1 MKNYLEKY
9 ISENIKIIKILV
21 ISVVVGIIIG
31 IMLIHFFNNELRQ
44 EFVGSIKGTLD
55 VAKSGNFENINI
67 IKNGIMSNII
77 VVGLIYLA
85 AITLIAPICI
95 TFINF
100 FKGLTIGMYI
110 STLFYVFGVWK
121 GLLASFLIVI
131 LPNIIYFP
139 TFIYIS
145 TNAIKFYY
153 EITESKNKLSLIVKE
168 TYKLIIAISLIILA
182 VLIEQLSSFGV
193 INLYIK

>member
-21 ISVVVGIIIG
+21 VSIIIG
-31 IMLIHFFNNELRQ
+31 FILGMILVHFFSNELRG
-44 EFVGSIKGTLD
+44 EFTNTIKETLD
-55 VAKSGNFENINI
+55 VAKSGNYENINI
-67 IKNGIMSNII
+67 IKNGIMSNTLVIA
-77 VVGLIYLA
+77 LIYLA

-100 FKGLTIGMYI
+100 LKGLTVGMYV
-110 STLFYVFGVWK
+110 SSLFCVFGFGK
-121 GLLASFLIVI
+121 GILANFLIVI

-139 TFIYIS
+139 AFIYIS

-153 EITESKNKLSLIVKE
+153 EITESKNKLSLIIKE
-168 TYKLIIAISLIILA
+168 TYKLIISISLIILA